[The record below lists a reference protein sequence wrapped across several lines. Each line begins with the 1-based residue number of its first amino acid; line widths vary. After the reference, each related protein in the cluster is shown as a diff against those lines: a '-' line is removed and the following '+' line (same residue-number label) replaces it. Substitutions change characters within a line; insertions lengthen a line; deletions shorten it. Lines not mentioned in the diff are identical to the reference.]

1 MTREEATDRV
11 SQASGVSRRSFV
23 KGMAVTLASAA
34 AAGTLATAAG
44 CSPKTNTP
52 ANGEGTSKT
61 QAVCRFC
68 GCGCA

>member
-44 CSPKTNTP
+44 
-52 ANGEGTSKT
+52 
-61 QAVCRFC
+61 
-68 GCGCA
+68 